1 MIHNSRNLLWM
12 LSLNIALNA
21 QDSIALKNDNAQ
33 VTEDGSISISVL
45 KNDDIKDK
53 SNLILEIVEAPKFGT
68 AEINGRSIVY
78 TPNPNANGI
87 EVFIYKAD
95 IGTASG
101 TAQVRV
107 NVNAVNDA
115 PEAIVLEK
123 NTILEN
129 KPAGTVVGALTTTD
143 PDEGDR
149 FSYELARDGSRDNFK
164 INGSNLVTK
173 QSFDFEE
180 TATYTVTI
188 QTTDSGNKSFVGTV
202 SVKVENENEP
212 PILKGNKNLKLFH
225 AENAGKIVASLEATD
240 PDADQTGI
248 KYKLSASPDKGVFK
262 ITRSGDL
269 SFLREPDFENPI
281 DENKDNVYEVAFKAI
296 DSKDS
301 KMFVEGTASI
311 TLTDALETEVK
322 TLDKRKFIAWTV
334 DHQPYHILMEDAIQ
348 DYIDLKYMDDESN
361 VDGIDDGNG
370 EAIRELNPTDQIIL
384 VQKKDNSDEIHEIW
398 YGNGLDYTII
408 DREKVDWVFS
418 QDIQT
423 VLMTRDQ
430 YLTNDSETVFHESES
445 ERLIAGYGSQFSV
458 WHSSN
463 FKLSLSSFSMRSN
476 LLQYAANMRVGNELI
491 GLPGLLGGSSELGV
505 ATQRSE
511 FGFRMPFAFDV
522 GKMGGYDNKS
532 SVLSDEYGGLYAR
545 GNIENLF
552 STKAD
557 FHGLIGFT
565 FYPSSSG
572 EKLLSPT
579 DLEPNDAT
587 KWKAIEDSTNK
598 INILDSYALMATTVQ
613 VPIKLSFIGRLTA
626 APGFHYMKVAHRLKD
641 TRTKAIDNG
650 QELYER
656 TYFDQEYNEVSDTSG
671 TTVRDFDS
679 KSLND
684 DGNSFTRLNSFYIRF
699 DLLGQIGQKPNFI
712 EKLSFLD
719 FIQIS
724 KVPFYEFSFQY
735 ITGLNMIYTLNLNL
749 SDDFGVSITGLKK
762 NADLKGHWM
771 PDSKFWVGLKY
782 RANF

>member
-12 LSLNIALNA
+12 LSLNVALNA

-78 TPNPNANGI
+78 TPNANANGI
-87 EVFIYKAD
+87 DVFIYKAD

-101 TAQVRV
+101 TAQVRI

-115 PEAIVLEK
+115 PEAIMLEK
-123 NTILEN
+123 NTVLEN
-129 KPAGTVVGALTTTD
+129 KPEGTVVGTLTTTD

-164 INGSNLVTK
+164 INGSNLITK
-173 QSFDFEE
+173 QSFNFEE

-188 QTTDSGNKSFVGTV
+188 QATDSGKESFVGTIA
-202 SVKVENENEP
+202 VKVENENEP

-225 AENAGKIVASLEATD
+225 AENAGKIVASLEASD

-281 DENKDNVYEVAFKAI
+281 DENKDNVYEVAFKAV

-301 KMFVEGTASI
+301 KLFVEGTASI
-311 TLTDALETEVK
+311 TLTDELETEVK

-334 DHQPYHILMEDAIQ
+334 DHQPYHILMEDAIL
-348 DYIDLKYMDDESN
+348 DYIDLKNLNVESN
-361 VDGIDDGNG
+361 GDGVDEGSSDI
-370 EAIRELNPTDQIIL
+370 IRELQPTDQIIL

-423 VLMTRDQ
+423 VLMARDQ

-522 GKMGGYDNKS
+522 GTVGYNNKN

-572 EKLLSPT
+572 KKLLSPA
-579 DLEPNDAT
+579 DLES
-587 KWKAIEDSTNK
+587 DSTTNL
-598 INILDSYALMATTVQ
+598 NILDSYALMATTVQ
-613 VPIKLSFIGRLTA
+613 VPIKASFIGRLSA
-626 APGFHYMKVAHRLKD
+626 APGFHYMKVAHRLK
-641 TRTKAIDNG
+641 AITG

-656 TYFDQEYNEVSDTSG
+656 AYFDDNEG
-671 TTVRDFDS
+671 TE
-679 KSLND
+679 LND
-684 DGNSFTRLNSFYIRF
+684 DKNSFTRLSSFYIRF

>member
-12 LSLNIALNA
+12 LSLNVALNA

-87 EVFIYKAD
+87 DVFIYKAD

-129 KPAGTVVGALTTTD
+129 IPAGTVVGALTTTD

-188 QTTDSGNKSFVGTV
+188 QATDSGNESFVGTIA
-202 SVKVENENEP
+202 VKVENENEP

-225 AENAGKIVASLEATD
+225 AENAGKIVASLEASD

-281 DENKDNVYEVAFKAI
+281 DENKDNVYEVAFKAV

-301 KMFVEGTASI
+301 KLFAEGTASI
-311 TLTDALETEVK
+311 TLTDELETEVK

-334 DHQPYHILMEDAIQ
+334 DHQPYHILMEDAIL
-348 DYIDLKYMDDESN
+348 DYIDLKNLNVESN
-361 VDGIDDGNG
+361 GDGVDEGSSDI
-370 EAIRELNPTDQIIL
+370 IRELQPTDQIIL

-522 GKMGGYDNKS
+522 GTVGYNNKN

-572 EKLLSPT
+572 KKLLSPA
-579 DLEPNDAT
+579 DLES
-587 KWKAIEDSTNK
+587 DSTTNL
-598 INILDSYALMATTVQ
+598 NILDSYALMATTVQ
-613 VPIKLSFIGRLTA
+613 VPIKASFIGRLSA

-641 TRTKAIDNG
+641 TRKQAITG
-650 QELYER
+650 QVLYER
-656 TYFDQEYNEVSDTSG
+656 AYFDDNEG
-671 TTVRDFDS
+671 TE
-679 KSLND
+679 LND
-684 DGNSFTRLNSFYIRF
+684 GGNSFTRLNSFYIRF

>member
-1 MIHNSRNLLWM
+1 M

-33 VTEDGSISISVL
+33 VAEDGSVSISVL

-68 AEINGRSIVY
+68 AEVKGNSIVY
-78 TPNPNANGI
+78 TPNPDANGI
-87 EVFIYKAD
+87 EVFRYKAD

-101 TAQVRV
+101 TAQVRI

-123 NTILEN
+123 NTVLEN
-129 KPAGTVVGALTTTD
+129 QPNGTVVGSLTTTD
-143 PDEGDR
+143 ADKDDT
-149 FSYELARDGSRDNFK
+149 FNYQLARDESSKNFK
-164 INGSNLVTK
+164 INGSNLISNN
-173 QSFDFEE
+173 SFDFEE
-180 TATYTVTI
+180 TATYSVTI
-188 QTTDSGNKSFVGTV
+188 QVTDSGKETFIGTV
-202 SVKVENENEP
+202 LVKVENENEP

-225 AENAGKIVASLEATD
+225 AENAGKIVASLEASD

-281 DENKDNVYEVAFKAI
+281 DENKDNVYEVAFKAV
-296 DSKDS
+296 DSKNS
-301 KMFVEGTASI
+301 KLFVEGTASI
-311 TLTDALETEVK
+311 TLTDELETEVK

-334 DHQPYHILMEDAIQ
+334 DHQPYHILMEDAIL
-348 DYIDLKYMDDESN
+348 DYIDLKNLNVESN
-361 VDGIDDGNG
+361 GDGVDEGSSDI
-370 EAIRELNPTDQIIL
+370 IRELQPTDQIIL

-463 FKLSLSSFSMRSN
+463 FKLSLSSLSMRSN
-476 LLQYAANMRVGNELI
+476 LLQYAGNMRAGNELI
-491 GLPGLLGGSSELGV
+491 GLPGKLGGSSELGV

-511 FGFRMPFAFDV
+511 FGFRMPFSLPDAAIGDEY
-522 GKMGGYDNKS
+522 KKS

-572 EKLLSPT
+572 DKLSSPM
-579 DLEPNDAT
+579 DLEPDAT
-587 KWKAIEDSTNK
+587 KWKAVADSTTNL
-598 INILDSYALMATTVQ
+598 NILDSYALMATTVQ
-613 VPIKLSFIGRLTA
+613 VPIKASFIGRLTA

-641 TRTKAIDNG
+641 TRQQAITNG

-656 TYFDQEYNEVSDTSG
+656 TYFDDEYSEVSDSSG
-671 TTVRDFDS
+671 TIVGDFDS
-679 KSLND
+679 QSLND
-684 DGNSFTRLNSFYIRF
+684 ELNSFTRLNSFYIRF

-749 SDDFGVSITGLKK
+749 SDDIGISLTGLNK
-762 NADLKGHWM
+762 NANLKGHWI
-771 PDSKFWVGLKY
+771 PSGRFWFGVKY

>member
-87 EVFIYKAD
+87 EVFRYKAD
-95 IGTASG
+95 TGTASG
-101 TAQVRV
+101 TAQVRI

-115 PEAIVLEK
+115 PEAIMLEK

-129 KPAGTVVGALTTTD
+129 KPEGTVVGTLATTD
-143 PDEGDR
+143 PDEGDT

-173 QSFDFEE
+173 QSFDFE
-180 TATYTVTI
+180 TTSTYTVTI
-188 QTTDSGNKSFVGTV
+188 QSTDSGKESFVGTV

-225 AENAGKIVASLEATD
+225 AENAGKIVATLEASD
-240 PDADQTGI
+240 PDADQPGI
-248 KYKLSASPDKGVFK
+248 KYRLSASPDKGVFK
-262 ITRSGDL
+262 ITRSGNL

-281 DENKDNVYEVAFKAI
+281 DENKDNVYEVAFRAI

-301 KMFVEGTASI
+301 KLFVEGTASI
-311 TLTDALETEVK
+311 TLTDELETEVK

-334 DHQPYHILMEDAIQ
+334 DHQPYHILMEDAIL
-348 DYIDLKYMDDESN
+348 DYIDLKNLNVESN
-361 VDGIDDGNG
+361 EDGVDGGSSDI
-370 EAIRELNPTDQIIL
+370 IRELHPTDQIIL
-384 VQKKDNSDEIHEIW
+384 VQKKDNSNEIHEIW
-398 YGNGLDYTII
+398 FGNGLDYTII

-423 VLMTRDQ
+423 VLMARDQ

-463 FKLSLSSFSMRSN
+463 FKLSLSSLSMRSN
-476 LLQYAANMRVGNELI
+476 LLQYAANMRAGNELI

-511 FGFRMPFAFDV
+511 FGFRMPFAFDFGTV
-522 GKMGGYDNKS
+522 GYDNKS

-552 STKAD
+552 STKSD

-572 EKLLSPT
+572 KKLLSPA
-579 DLEPNDAT
+579 DLES
-587 KWKAIEDSTNK
+587 DSTTNL
-598 INILDSYALMATTVQ
+598 NILDSYALMATTVQ
-613 VPIKLSFIGRLTA
+613 VPIKVSFIGRLTA

-641 TRTKAIDNG
+641 TRKQAITDG

-656 TYFDQEYNEVSDTSG
+656 AYFDDNEVTE
-671 TTVRDFDS
+671 F
-679 KSLND
+679 ND

-749 SDDFGVSITGLKK
+749 SDDFGFSITGLKK

>member
-1 MIHNSRNLLWM
+1 M

-68 AEINGRSIVY
+68 AEINGNSIVY

-87 EVFIYKAD
+87 EVFRYKAD
-95 IGTASG
+95 TGTASG

-129 KPAGTVVGALTTTD
+129 TPAGTVVGALTTTD

-173 QSFDFEE
+173 QPFDFEE

-248 KYKLSASPDKGVFK
+248 KYKLSTSPDKGAFK

-311 TLTDALETEVK
+311 TLTDELETEVK

-370 EAIRELNPTDQIIL
+370 EVIRELNPTDQIIL

-491 GLPGLLGGSSELGV
+491 GLPGKLGGSSELGV

-511 FGFRMPFAFDV
+511 FGFRMPFSLPDAAIGDEY
-522 GKMGGYDNKS
+522 KKS

-565 FYPSSSG
+565 FYPSSG
-572 EKLLSPT
+572 EKLDSLSSISNVSAT
-579 DLEPNDAT
+579 DSEY
-587 KWKAIEDSTNK
+587 WKDVRDQTENV
-598 INILDSYALMATTVQ
+598 NILDSYALVATTVE
-613 VPIKLSFIGRLTA
+613 VPAKLSFIGRLTA
-626 APGFHYMKVAHRLKD
+626 APGFHYLKVAHRLKD
-641 TRTKAIDNG
+641 ARSEAKETNQK
-650 QELYER
+650 LYER
-656 TYFDQEYNEVSDTSG
+656 TFYNQRLIEEDSTTSWSQ
-671 TTVRDFDS
+671 DA
-679 KSLND
+679 LND
-684 DGNSFTRLNSFYIRF
+684 EGNSFTRLNSFYIRF

-719 FIQIS
+719 FIKIS
-724 KVPFYEFSFQY
+724 KVPFYEFSFQH
-735 ITGLNMIYTLNLNL
+735 ITGLNTIYTLNLNL
-749 SDDFGVSITGLKK
+749 SDDVGISLTGLNK
-762 NADLKGHWM
+762 NADLKGDWI
-771 PDSKFWVGLKY
+771 PSGRFWFGVKY

>member
-1 MIHNSRNLLWM
+1 M

-33 VTEDGSISISVL
+33 VAEDGSISISVL
-45 KNDDIKDK
+45 KNDNIKDK

-68 AEINGRSIVY
+68 AEVNGNIIVY
-78 TPNPNANGI
+78 APSPDANGI
-87 EVFIYKAD
+87 DVFRYKAD

-101 TAQVRV
+101 TAQVRI

-115 PEAIVLEK
+115 PEAIALEK
-123 NTILEN
+123 NTVLEN
-129 KPAGTVVGALTTTD
+129 QPPGTLVGVLTTTD
-143 PDEGDR
+143 ADKGDT

-164 INGSNLVTK
+164 LSGSNLITR

-180 TATYTVTI
+180 TATYTLTI
-188 QTTDSGNKSFVGTV
+188 QTTDSGKESFVGTV
-202 SVKVENENEP
+202 SVKVTNENEP
-212 PILKGNKNLKLFH
+212 PIFKVSKNLKLFH
-225 AENAGKIVASLEATD
+225 AENAGKIVAKLEASD
-240 PDADQTGI
+240 PDADQAGI
-248 KYKLSASPDKGVFK
+248 KYKLSSSPDKGVFK

-269 SFLREPDFENPI
+269 SFLREPDFETPI
-281 DENKDNVYEVAFKAI
+281 DENKDNVYEVAFKAV

-301 KMFVEGTASI
+301 KLFVEGTASI
-311 TLTDALETEVK
+311 TVTDEMETDVK
-322 TLDKRKFIAWTV
+322 TLDKRKFIAWTI
-334 DHQPYHILMEDAIQ
+334 DHQPYHILMEDAIL
-348 DYIDLKYMDDESN
+348 DYIDLKNLD
-361 VDGIDDGNG
+361 VDSDRDGG
-370 EAIRELNPTDQIIL
+370 GSDIIRELKPTDQIIL
-384 VQKKDNSDEIHEIW
+384 VQKKENSNEIHEIW

-423 VLMTRDQ
+423 VLLARDQ

-463 FKLSLSSFSMRSN
+463 FKLSLSSLSMRSN
-476 LLQYAANMRVGNELI
+476 LLQYAGNMRAGNELI

-511 FGFRMPFAFDV
+511 FGFRMPFTFDFGTV
-522 GKMGGYDNKS
+522 GYDNKN
-532 SVLSDEYGGLYAR
+532 SVLSNEYGGLYAR

-565 FYPSSSG
+565 FYPSSSKK
-572 EKLLSPT
+572 KLLSPE
-579 DLEPNDAT
+579 DLESDPA
-587 KWKAIEDSTNK
+587 KWKTMADSTTNL
-598 INILDSYALMATTVQ
+598 NILDSYALMATTVQ
-613 VPIKLSFIGRLTA
+613 VPIKFSFIGRLSA
-626 APGFHYMKVAHRLKD
+626 APGFHYIKVAHRLKD
-641 TRTKAIDNG
+641 KRQQAVTNS

-656 TYFDQEYNEVSDTSG
+656 AYYNDKYIPVSNSNG
-671 TTVRDFDS
+671 TGRFDS
-679 KSLND
+679 ESLND

-749 SDDFGVSITGLKK
+749 SDDFGISLTGLKK
-762 NADLKGHWM
+762 NTDLKGHWM

>member
-53 SNLILEIVEAPKFGT
+53 NNLILEIVEAPKFGT

-87 EVFIYKAD
+87 EVFRYKAD

-101 TAQVRV
+101 TAQVRI

-115 PEAIVLEK
+115 PEAIMLEK
-123 NTILEN
+123 NTVLEN
-129 KPAGTVVGALTTTD
+129 KPDGTVVGTLATTD
-143 PDEGDR
+143 PDEGDT

-173 QSFDFEE
+173 QSFNFEE

-188 QTTDSGNKSFVGTV
+188 QATDSGKESFVGTV

-225 AENAGKIVASLEATD
+225 AENAGKIVARLEASD
-240 PDADQTGI
+240 PDADQPGI
-248 KYKLSASPDKGVFK
+248 KYRLSASPDKGVFK

-281 DENKDNVYEVAFKAI
+281 DENKDNVYEVAFKAV

-301 KMFVEGTASI
+301 KLFVEGTASI
-311 TLTDALETEVK
+311 TLTDELETEVK

-334 DHQPYHILMEDAIQ
+334 DHQPYHILMEDAIL
-348 DYIDLKYMDDESN
+348 DYIDLKNLNVESN
-361 VDGIDDGNG
+361 EDGVDGGSSDI
-370 EAIRELNPTDQIIL
+370 IRELHPTDQIIL
-384 VQKKDNSDEIHEIW
+384 VQKKDNSNEIHEIW
-398 YGNGLDYTII
+398 FGNGLDYTII

-463 FKLSLSSFSMRSN
+463 FKLSLSSLSMRSN
-476 LLQYAANMRVGNELI
+476 LLQYAGNMRAGNELI
-491 GLPGLLGGSSELGV
+491 GLPGKLGGSSELGV

-511 FGFRMPFAFDV
+511 FGFRMPFSLPDAAIGD
-522 GKMGGYDNKS
+522 KDEYNKIS
-532 SVLSDEYGGLYAR
+532 PLSDEYGGLYAR

-572 EKLLSPT
+572 KKLLSPA
-579 DLEPNDAT
+579 DLES
-587 KWKAIEDSTNK
+587 DSTTNL
-598 INILDSYALMATTVQ
+598 NILDSYALMATTVQ
-613 VPIKLSFIGRLTA
+613 VPIKASFIGRLSA
-626 APGFHYMKVAHRLKD
+626 APGFHYMKVAHRLK
-641 TRTKAIDNG
+641 AITG

-656 TYFDQEYNEVSDTSG
+656 AYFDDNEG
-671 TTVRDFDS
+671 TE
-679 KSLND
+679 LND
-684 DGNSFTRLNSFYIRF
+684 DKNSFTRLSSFYIRF

-782 RANF
+782 RAYF

>member
-87 EVFIYKAD
+87 EVFRYKAD
-95 IGTASG
+95 TGTASG
-101 TAQVRV
+101 TAQVRI

-115 PEAIVLEK
+115 PEAIMLEK

-129 KPAGTVVGALTTTD
+129 KPEGTVVGTLATTD
-143 PDEGDR
+143 PDEGDT

-173 QSFDFEE
+173 QSFDFE
-180 TATYTVTI
+180 TTSTYTVTI
-188 QTTDSGNKSFVGTV
+188 QSTDSGKESFVGTV

-225 AENAGKIVASLEATD
+225 AENAGKIVATLEASD
-240 PDADQTGI
+240 PDADQPGI
-248 KYKLSASPDKGVFK
+248 KYRLSASPDKGVFK

-281 DENKDNVYEVAFKAI
+281 DENKDNVYEVAFRAI

-301 KMFVEGTASI
+301 KLFVEGTASI
-311 TLTDALETEVK
+311 TLTDELETEVK

-334 DHQPYHILMEDAIQ
+334 DHQPYHILMEDAIL
-348 DYIDLKYMDDESN
+348 DYIDLKNLNVESN
-361 VDGIDDGNG
+361 EDGVDGGSSDI
-370 EAIRELNPTDQIIL
+370 IRELHPTDQIIL
-384 VQKKDNSDEIHEIW
+384 VQKKDNSNEIHEIW
-398 YGNGLDYTII
+398 FGNGLDYTII

-423 VLMTRDQ
+423 VLMARDQ

-463 FKLSLSSFSMRSN
+463 FKLSLSSLSMRSN
-476 LLQYAANMRVGNELI
+476 LLQYAGNMRAGNELI
-491 GLPGLLGGSSELGV
+491 GLPGKLGGSSELGV

-511 FGFRMPFAFDV
+511 FGFRMPFSLPDAAIGD
-522 GKMGGYDNKS
+522 GYNKS

-552 STKAD
+552 STKSD

-572 EKLLSPT
+572 KKLLSPA
-579 DLEPNDAT
+579 DLES
-587 KWKAIEDSTNK
+587 DSTTNL
-598 INILDSYALMATTVQ
+598 NILDSYALMATTVQ
-613 VPIKLSFIGRLTA
+613 VPIKVSFIGRLTA

-641 TRTKAIDNG
+641 TRKQAITDG

-656 TYFDQEYNEVSDTSG
+656 AYFDDNEVTE
-671 TTVRDFDS
+671 F
-679 KSLND
+679 ND

-749 SDDFGVSITGLKK
+749 SDDFGFSITGLKK

>member
-12 LSLNIALNA
+12 LSLNVALNA

-87 EVFIYKAD
+87 EVFRYKAD

-101 TAQVRV
+101 TAQVRI

-115 PEAIVLEK
+115 PEAIMLEK
-123 NTILEN
+123 NTVLEN
-129 KPAGTVVGALTTTD
+129 KPEGTVVGTLTTTD
-143 PDEGDR
+143 SDEGDR

-173 QSFDFEE
+173 QSFDFE
-180 TATYTVTI
+180 TTSTYTVTI
-188 QTTDSGNKSFVGTV
+188 QATDSGKESFVGTIA
-202 SVKVENENEP
+202 VKVENENES

-225 AENAGKIVASLEATD
+225 AENAGKIVARLEASD

-281 DENKDNVYEVAFKAI
+281 DENKDNVYEVAFKAV

-301 KMFVEGTASI
+301 KLFVEGTASI
-311 TLTDALETEVK
+311 TLTDELETEVK

-370 EAIRELNPTDQIIL
+370 EVIRELNPTDQIIL
-384 VQKKDNSDEIHEIW
+384 VQKKDNSNEIHEIW
-398 YGNGLDYTII
+398 FGNGLDYTII

-423 VLMTRDQ
+423 VLMARDQ

-522 GKMGGYDNKS
+522 GTVGYNNKN

-579 DLEPNDAT
+579 DLESDT
-587 KWKAIEDSTNK
+587 TTNL
-598 INILDSYALMATTVQ
+598 NILDSYALMATTVQ
-613 VPIKLSFIGRLTA
+613 VPIKASFIGRLSA

-641 TRTKAIDNG
+641 TRKQAITDG

-656 TYFDQEYNEVSDTSG
+656 AYFDDNEVI
-671 TTVRDFDS
+671 
-679 KSLND
+679 KLND

>member
-87 EVFIYKAD
+87 DVFIYKAD

-129 KPAGTVVGALTTTD
+129 IPAGTVVGALTTTD

-188 QTTDSGNKSFVGTV
+188 QATDSGNESFVGTIA
-202 SVKVENENEP
+202 VKVENENEP

-225 AENAGKIVASLEATD
+225 AENAGKIVASLEASD

-281 DENKDNVYEVAFKAI
+281 DENKDNVYEVAFKAV

-301 KMFVEGTASI
+301 KLFAEGTASI
-311 TLTDALETEVK
+311 TLTDELETEVK

-334 DHQPYHILMEDAIQ
+334 DHQPYHILMEDAIL
-348 DYIDLKYMDDESN
+348 DYIDLKNLNVESN
-361 VDGIDDGNG
+361 GDGVDEGSSDI
-370 EAIRELNPTDQIIL
+370 IRELQPTDQIIL

-572 EKLLSPT
+572 KKLLSPA
-579 DLEPNDAT
+579 DLES
-587 KWKAIEDSTNK
+587 DSTTNL
-598 INILDSYALMATTVQ
+598 NILDSYALMATTVQ
-613 VPIKLSFIGRLTA
+613 VPIKASFIGRLSA
-626 APGFHYMKVAHRLKD
+626 APGFHYMKVAHRLK
-641 TRTKAIDNG
+641 AITG

-656 TYFDQEYNEVSDTSG
+656 AYFDDNE
-671 TTVRDFDS
+671 RIE
-679 KSLND
+679 LND
-684 DGNSFTRLNSFYIRF
+684 DKNSFTRLSSFYIRF

-771 PDSKFWVGLKY
+771 PDSKFWVGVKY

>member
-12 LSLNIALNA
+12 LSLNVALNA

-68 AEINGRSIVY
+68 AEINGNSIVY

-87 EVFIYKAD
+87 EVFRYKAD
-95 IGTASG
+95 TGTASG

-129 KPAGTVVGALTTTD
+129 IPAGTVVGALTTTD

-188 QTTDSGNKSFVGTV
+188 QTTDSGKESFVGTV

-225 AENAGKIVASLEATD
+225 AENAGKIVASLEASD

-269 SFLREPDFENPI
+269 SFLREPDFETPI
-281 DENKDNVYEVAFKAI
+281 DENKDNVYEVAFKAV

-301 KMFVEGTASI
+301 KLFVEGTASI
-311 TLTDALETEVK
+311 TLTDELETEVK

-370 EAIRELNPTDQIIL
+370 EVIRELNPTDQIIL

-532 SVLSDEYGGLYAR
+532 SVLSGKYGGLYAR

-557 FHGLIGFT
+557 YHGLIGFT

-572 EKLLSPT
+572 EKLSSPT

-587 KWKAIEDSTNK
+587 KWEAIDDSTINV
-598 INILDSYALMATTVQ
+598 NILDSYALMATTVQ

-641 TRTKAIDNG
+641 TRTKANDNG
-650 QELYER
+650 ELYER
-656 TYFDQEYNEVSDTSG
+656 TYFDDKYRAVSDSSG
-671 TTVRDFDS
+671 NTVGDFDFQ
-679 KSLND
+679 SLND
-684 DGNSFTRLNSFYIRF
+684 DKNSFTRLNSFYIRF

-762 NADLKGHWM
+762 NAALKGNWM
-771 PDSKFWVGLKY
+771 PDSKLWVGLKY

>member
-12 LSLNIALNA
+12 LSLNVALNA

-53 SNLILEIVEAPKFGT
+53 SNLILEIVEAPQFGT

-87 EVFIYKAD
+87 EVFRYKAD

-101 TAQVRV
+101 TAQVRI

-115 PEAIVLEK
+115 PEAIMLAK
-123 NTILEN
+123 NTVLEN
-129 KPAGTVVGALTTTD
+129 KPDGTVVGTLATTD
-143 PDEGDR
+143 PDEGDT

-173 QSFDFEE
+173 QSFNYEE
-180 TATYTVTI
+180 TANYTVTI
-188 QTTDSGNKSFVGTV
+188 QATDSGKESFVGTV

-225 AENAGKIVASLEATD
+225 AENAGKIVASLEASD

-281 DENKDNVYEVAFKAI
+281 DENKDNVYEVAFKAV

-301 KMFVEGTASI
+301 KLFVEGTASI
-311 TLTDALETEVK
+311 TLTDELETEVK

-334 DHQPYHILMEDAIQ
+334 DHQPYHILMEDAIL
-348 DYIDLKYMDDESN
+348 DYIDLKNLNVESN
-361 VDGIDDGNG
+361 GDGVDEGSSDI
-370 EAIRELNPTDQIIL
+370 IRELQPTDQIIL

-522 GKMGGYDNKS
+522 GKMGGYDNKN

-572 EKLLSPT
+572 KKLLSPA
-579 DLEPNDAT
+579 DLES
-587 KWKAIEDSTNK
+587 DSTTSTTNL
-598 INILDSYALMATTVQ
+598 NILDSYALMATTVQ
-613 VPIKLSFIGRLTA
+613 VPIKASFIGRLSA

-641 TRTKAIDNG
+641 TRKQAITG

-656 TYFDQEYNEVSDTSG
+656 AYFDDNEVTE
-671 TTVRDFDS
+671 
-679 KSLND
+679 LND

-699 DLLGQIGQKPNFI
+699 DLLGQIGQKLNFI

-749 SDDFGVSITGLKK
+749 SDDFGVSLTGLKK

-771 PDSKFWVGLKY
+771 PDSKFWVGLKF

>member
-12 LSLNIALNA
+12 LSLNVALNA

-87 EVFIYKAD
+87 EVFRYKAD
-95 IGTASG
+95 TGTASG
-101 TAQVRV
+101 TAQVRI

-129 KPAGTVVGALTTTD
+129 IPAGTVVGALTTTD

-180 TATYTVTI
+180 TATCTVTI
-188 QTTDSGNKSFVGTV
+188 QATDSGNESFVGTIA
-202 SVKVENENEP
+202 VKVENENEP

-225 AENAGKIVASLEATD
+225 AENAGKIVASLEASD

-248 KYKLSASPDKGVFK
+248 KYKLSASPDKGAFK

-281 DENKDNVYEVAFKAI
+281 DENKDNVYEVAFKAV

-301 KMFVEGTASI
+301 KLFVEGTASI
-311 TLTDALETEVK
+311 TVTDEMETDVK
-322 TLDKRKFIAWTV
+322 TLDKRKFIAWTI
-334 DHQPYHILMEDAIQ
+334 DHQPYHILMEDAIL
-348 DYIDLKYMDDESN
+348 DYIDLKNLD
-361 VDGIDDGNG
+361 VDSDRDGG
-370 EAIRELNPTDQIIL
+370 GSDIIRELKPTDQIIL
-384 VQKKDNSDEIHEIW
+384 VQKKENSNEIHEIW

-423 VLMTRDQ
+423 VLLARDQ

-463 FKLSLSSFSMRSN
+463 FKLSLSSLSMRSN
-476 LLQYAANMRVGNELI
+476 LLQYAGNMRAGNELI

-511 FGFRMPFAFDV
+511 FGFRMPFTFDFGTV
-522 GKMGGYDNKS
+522 GYDNKN
-532 SVLSDEYGGLYAR
+532 SVLSNEYGGLYAR

-565 FYPSSSG
+565 FYPSSSKK
-572 EKLLSPT
+572 KLLSPE
-579 DLEPNDAT
+579 DLESDPA
-587 KWKAIEDSTNK
+587 KWKTMADSTTNL
-598 INILDSYALMATTVQ
+598 NILDSYALMATTVQ
-613 VPIKLSFIGRLTA
+613 VPIKFSFIGRLSA
-626 APGFHYMKVAHRLKD
+626 APGFHYIKVAHRLKD
-641 TRTKAIDNG
+641 KRKQAVTNS

-656 TYFDQEYNEVSDTSG
+656 AYYNDKYIPVSNSSG
-671 TTVRDFDS
+671 TGRFDS
-679 KSLND
+679 ESLND

-749 SDDFGVSITGLKK
+749 SDDFGISLTGLKK
-762 NADLKGHWM
+762 NTDLKGHWM

>member
-53 SNLILEIVEAPKFGT
+53 SNLILEIVEAPKFGI
-68 AEINGRSIVY
+68 AEINGNSIVY

-87 EVFIYKAD
+87 DVFRYKAD
-95 IGTASG
+95 TGTASG

-129 KPAGTVVGALTTTD
+129 TPAGTVVGALTTTD

-188 QTTDSGNKSFVGTV
+188 QTTDSGKESFVGTIA
-202 SVKVENENEP
+202 VKVENENES

-225 AENAGKIVASLEATD
+225 AENAGKIVASLEASD

-281 DENKDNVYEVAFKAI
+281 DENKDNVYEVAFKAV

-301 KMFVEGTASI
+301 KLFVEGTASI
-311 TLTDALETEVK
+311 TLTDELETDVK

-334 DHQPYHILMEDAIQ
+334 DHQPYHILMEDAIL
-348 DYIDLKYMDDESN
+348 DYIDLKNLNVESN
-361 VDGIDDGNG
+361 RDGGSSDI
-370 EAIRELNPTDQIIL
+370 IRELQPTDQIIL
-384 VQKKDNSDEIHEIW
+384 VQKKENSNEIHEIW

-522 GKMGGYDNKS
+522 GTVGYNNKT

-572 EKLLSPT
+572 KKLLSPA
-579 DLEPNDAT
+579 DLES
-587 KWKAIEDSTNK
+587 ESTTNL
-598 INILDSYALMATTVQ
+598 NILDSYALMATTVQ
-613 VPIKLSFIGRLTA
+613 VPIKASFIGRLSA
-626 APGFHYMKVAHRLKD
+626 APGFHYMKVAHRLK
-641 TRTKAIDNG
+641 AITG

-656 TYFDQEYNEVSDTSG
+656 AYFDDNEG
-671 TTVRDFDS
+671 PE
-679 KSLND
+679 LND

-762 NADLKGHWM
+762 NAELKGHWM
-771 PDSKFWVGLKY
+771 PDSKLWVGLKY

>member
-12 LSLNIALNA
+12 LSLNVALNA

-33 VTEDGSISISVL
+33 VAEDGSISISVL

-68 AEINGRSIVY
+68 AEISGRSIIY

-101 TAQVRV
+101 TAQVRI

-115 PEAIVLEK
+115 PEAIMLEK

-129 KPAGTVVGALTTTD
+129 KPEGTVVGTLTTTD

-173 QSFDFEE
+173 QSFNFEE

-188 QTTDSGNKSFVGTV
+188 QATDSGNESFVGTIA
-202 SVKVENENEP
+202 VKVENENEH

-225 AENAGKIVASLEATD
+225 AENAGKIVARLEASD

-281 DENKDNVYEVAFKAI
+281 DENKDNVYEVAFRAI

-301 KMFVEGTASI
+301 KLFVEGTASI
-311 TLTDALETEVK
+311 TLTDELETEVK

-334 DHQPYHILMEDAIQ
+334 DHQPYHILMEDAIL
-348 DYIDLKYMDDESN
+348 DYIDLKNLNVESN
-361 VDGIDDGNG
+361 GDGVDEGSSDI
-370 EAIRELNPTDQIIL
+370 IRELQPTDQIIL

-522 GKMGGYDNKS
+522 GTVGYNNKN

-572 EKLLSPT
+572 KKLLSPA
-579 DLEPNDAT
+579 DLES
-587 KWKAIEDSTNK
+587 DSTTNL
-598 INILDSYALMATTVQ
+598 NILDSYALMATTVQ
-613 VPIKLSFIGRLTA
+613 VPIKASFIGRLSA

-641 TRTKAIDNG
+641 TRKQAITDG

-656 TYFDQEYNEVSDTSG
+656 AYFDDNEVTE
-671 TTVRDFDS
+671 F
-679 KSLND
+679 ND

-749 SDDFGVSITGLKK
+749 SDVFGVSITGLKK

>member
-1 MIHNSRNLLWM
+1 M

-78 TPNPNANGI
+78 TPNANANGI
-87 EVFIYKAD
+87 DVFIYKAD

-101 TAQVRV
+101 TAQVRI

-115 PEAIVLEK
+115 PEAIMLEK
-123 NTILEN
+123 NTVLEN
-129 KPAGTVVGALTTTD
+129 KPEGTVVGTLTTTD

-173 QSFDFEE
+173 QSFNFEE

-188 QTTDSGNKSFVGTV
+188 QTTDSGKESFVGTIA
-202 SVKVENENEP
+202 VKVENENES

-225 AENAGKIVASLEATD
+225 AENAGKIVASLEASD

-281 DENKDNVYEVAFKAI
+281 DENKDNVYEVAFKAV

-301 KMFVEGTASI
+301 KLFAEGTASI
-311 TLTDALETEVK
+311 TLTDELETEVK

-334 DHQPYHILMEDAIQ
+334 DHQPYHILMEDAIL
-348 DYIDLKYMDDESN
+348 DYIDLKNLNVESN
-361 VDGIDDGNG
+361 GDGVDEGSSDI
-370 EAIRELNPTDQIIL
+370 IRELQPTDQIIL

-522 GKMGGYDNKS
+522 GTVGYNNKN

-572 EKLLSPT
+572 KKLLSPA
-579 DLEPNDAT
+579 DLES
-587 KWKAIEDSTNK
+587 DSTTNL
-598 INILDSYALMATTVQ
+598 NILDSYALMATTVQ
-613 VPIKLSFIGRLTA
+613 VPIKASFIGRLSA
-626 APGFHYMKVAHRLKD
+626 APGFHYMKVAHRLK
-641 TRTKAIDNG
+641 AITG

-656 TYFDQEYNEVSDTSG
+656 AYFDDNEG
-671 TTVRDFDS
+671 TE
-679 KSLND
+679 LND

-771 PDSKFWVGLKY
+771 PDSKLWVGLKY

>member
-33 VTEDGSISISVL
+33 VAEDGSVSISVL

-68 AEINGRSIVY
+68 AEVKGNSIVY
-78 TPNPNANGI
+78 TPNPDANGI
-87 EVFIYKAD
+87 EVFRYKAD

-101 TAQVRV
+101 TAQVRI

-123 NTILEN
+123 NTVLEN
-129 KPAGTVVGALTTTD
+129 QPNGTVVGSLTTTD
-143 PDEGDR
+143 ADKDDT
-149 FSYELARDGSRDNFK
+149 FNYQLARDESSKNFK
-164 INGSNLVTK
+164 INGSNLITNN
-173 QSFDFEE
+173 SFDFEE
-180 TATYTVTI
+180 TATYSVTI
-188 QTTDSGNKSFVGTV
+188 QVTDSGKETFIGTV
-202 SVKVENENEP
+202 LVKVENENEP

-225 AENAGKIVASLEATD
+225 AENAGKIVASLEASD

-248 KYKLSASPDKGVFK
+248 KYKLGASPDKGVFK
-262 ITRSGDL
+262 ITRGGDI

-281 DENKDNVYEVAFKAI
+281 DENKDNVYEVAFKAV

-301 KMFVEGTASI
+301 KLFVEGTASI
-311 TLTDALETEVK
+311 TLTDELETEVK

-334 DHQPYHILMEDAIQ
+334 DHQPYHILMEDAIL
-348 DYIDLKYMDDESN
+348 DYIDLKNLNVESSG
-361 VDGIDDGNG
+361 DGVDDGSSDI
-370 EAIRELNPTDQIIL
+370 IRELQPTDQIIL
-384 VQKKDNSDEIHEIW
+384 VQKKENSDEIHEIW

-463 FKLSLSSFSMRSN
+463 FKLSLSSLAMRSN

-511 FGFRMPFAFDV
+511 FGFRMPFAFDI
-522 GKMGGYDNKS
+522 GKMGGYDNKN

-572 EKLLSPT
+572 KKLLSPA
-579 DLEPNDAT
+579 DLES
-587 KWKAIEDSTNK
+587 DSTTTTNL
-598 INILDSYALMATTVQ
+598 NILDSYALMATTVQ
-613 VPIKLSFIGRLTA
+613 VPIKASFIGRLSA
-626 APGFHYMKVAHRLKD
+626 APGFHYMKVAHRLK
-641 TRTKAIDNG
+641 AITG

-656 TYFDQEYNEVSDTSG
+656 AYFDDNESTE
-671 TTVRDFDS
+671 
-679 KSLND
+679 LND

-749 SDDFGVSITGLKK
+749 SDVFGVSITGLKK

>member
-1 MIHNSRNLLWM
+1 M
-12 LSLNIALNA
+12 
-21 QDSIALKNDNAQ
+21 
-33 VTEDGSISISVL
+33 
-45 KNDDIKDK
+45 
-53 SNLILEIVEAPKFGT
+53 
-68 AEINGRSIVY
+68 Y
-78 TPNPNANGI
+78 
-87 EVFIYKAD
+87 EV
-95 IGTASG
+95 
-101 TAQVRV
+101 
-107 NVNAVNDA
+107 
-115 PEAIVLEK
+115 
-123 NTILEN
+123 
-129 KPAGTVVGALTTTD
+129 
-143 PDEGDR
+143 
-149 FSYELARDGSRDNFK
+149 
-164 INGSNLVTK
+164 
-173 QSFDFEE
+173 
-180 TATYTVTI
+180 
-188 QTTDSGNKSFVGTV
+188 
-202 SVKVENENEP
+202 
-212 PILKGNKNLKLFH
+212 
-225 AENAGKIVASLEATD
+225 
-240 PDADQTGI
+240 
-248 KYKLSASPDKGVFK
+248 VFK
-262 ITRSGDL
+262 A
-269 SFLREPDFENPI
+269 
-281 DENKDNVYEVAFKAI
+281 V

-301 KMFVEGTASI
+301 KLFVEGTASI
-311 TLTDALETEVK
+311 TLTDELETEVK

-334 DHQPYHILMEDAIQ
+334 DHQPYHILMEDAIL
-348 DYIDLKYMDDESN
+348 DYIDLKNLNVESSG
-361 VDGIDDGNG
+361 DGVDDGSSDI
-370 EAIRELNPTDQIIL
+370 IRELQPTDQIIL

-463 FKLSLSSFSMRSN
+463 FKLSLSSLAMRSN

-522 GKMGGYDNKS
+522 GTVGYNNKN

-572 EKLLSPT
+572 KKLLSPA
-579 DLEPNDAT
+579 DLES
-587 KWKAIEDSTNK
+587 DSTTTTTNL
-598 INILDSYALMATTVQ
+598 NILDSYALMATTVQ
-613 VPIKLSFIGRLTA
+613 VPIKASFIGRLSA
-626 APGFHYMKVAHRLKD
+626 APGFHYMKVAHRLKAK
-641 TRTKAIDNG
+641 TG

-656 TYFDQEYNEVSDTSG
+656 AYFDENESTE
-671 TTVRDFDS
+671 
-679 KSLND
+679 LND

-749 SDDFGVSITGLKK
+749 SDVFGVSITGLKK

>member
-87 EVFIYKAD
+87 EVFRYKAD

-101 TAQVRV
+101 TAQVRI

-115 PEAIVLEK
+115 PEAIMLEK

-129 KPAGTVVGALTTTD
+129 KPEGTVVGTLATTD
-143 PDEGDR
+143 PDEGDT

-173 QSFDFEE
+173 QSFDFE
-180 TATYTVTI
+180 TTSTYTVTI
-188 QTTDSGNKSFVGTV
+188 QSTDSGKESFVGTV

-225 AENAGKIVASLEATD
+225 AENAGKIVATLEASD
-240 PDADQTGI
+240 PDADQPGI
-248 KYKLSASPDKGVFK
+248 KYRLSASPDKGVFK

-281 DENKDNVYEVAFKAI
+281 DENKDNVYEVAFRAI

-301 KMFVEGTASI
+301 KLFVEGTASI
-311 TLTDALETEVK
+311 TLTDELETEVK

-334 DHQPYHILMEDAIQ
+334 DHQPYHILMEDAIL
-348 DYIDLKYMDDESN
+348 DYIDLKNLNVESN
-361 VDGIDDGNG
+361 EDGVDGGSSDI
-370 EAIRELNPTDQIIL
+370 IRELHPTDQIIL
-384 VQKKDNSDEIHEIW
+384 VQKKDNSNEIHEIW
-398 YGNGLDYTII
+398 FGNGLDYTII

-423 VLMTRDQ
+423 VLMARDQ

-463 FKLSLSSFSMRSN
+463 FKLSLSSLSMRSN
-476 LLQYAANMRVGNELI
+476 LLQYAANMRAGNELI

-511 FGFRMPFAFDV
+511 FGFRMPFAFDFGTV
-522 GKMGGYDNKS
+522 GYDNKS

-552 STKAD
+552 STKSD

-572 EKLLSPT
+572 KKLLSPA
-579 DLEPNDAT
+579 DLES
-587 KWKAIEDSTNK
+587 DSTTNL
-598 INILDSYALMATTVQ
+598 NILDSYALMATTVQ
-613 VPIKLSFIGRLTA
+613 VPIKVSFIGRLTA

-641 TRTKAIDNG
+641 TRKQAITDG

-656 TYFDQEYNEVSDTSG
+656 AYFDDNEVTE
-671 TTVRDFDS
+671 F
-679 KSLND
+679 ND

-749 SDDFGVSITGLKK
+749 SDVFGVSITGLKK

>member
-1 MIHNSRNLLWM
+1 M
-12 LSLNIALNA
+12 
-21 QDSIALKNDNAQ
+21 
-33 VTEDGSISISVL
+33 
-45 KNDDIKDK
+45 
-53 SNLILEIVEAPKFGT
+53 GT
-68 AEINGRSIVY
+68 
-78 TPNPNANGI
+78 
-87 EVFIYKAD
+87 
-95 IGTASG
+95 
-101 TAQVRV
+101 
-107 NVNAVNDA
+107 
-115 PEAIVLEK
+115 
-123 NTILEN
+123 
-129 KPAGTVVGALTTTD
+129 LTTTD

-164 INGSNLVTK
+164 INGSNLITK

-188 QTTDSGNKSFVGTV
+188 QTTDSGKESFVGTV

-225 AENAGKIVASLEATD
+225 AENAGKIVASLEASD

-281 DENKDNVYEVAFKAI
+281 DENKDNVYEVAFKAV

-301 KMFVEGTASI
+301 KLFVEGTASI
-311 TLTDALETEVK
+311 TLTDELETEVK

-334 DHQPYHILMEDAIQ
+334 DHQPYHILMEDAIL
-348 DYIDLKYMDDESN
+348 DYIDLKNLNVESN
-361 VDGIDDGNG
+361 GDGVDEGSSDI
-370 EAIRELNPTDQIIL
+370 IRELQPTDQIIL

-463 FKLSLSSFSMRSN
+463 FKLSLSSLSMRSN

-522 GKMGGYDNKS
+522 GKMGGYDNKN

-565 FYPSSSG
+565 FYPSSG
-572 EKLLSPT
+572 EKLESLSSISNVSAT
-579 DLEPNDAT
+579 DSEYWTDVRDQTENV
-587 KWKAIEDSTNK
+587 
-598 INILDSYALMATTVQ
+598 NILDSYALVATTVE
-613 VPIKLSFIGRLTA
+613 VPAKLSFIGRLTA
-626 APGFHYMKVAHRLKD
+626 APGFHYLKVAHRLKD
-641 TRTKAIDNG
+641 TRSEAKDNN
-650 QELYER
+650 QKLYER
-656 TYFDQEYNEVSDTSG
+656 TFYNQILIEGDSTTSW
-671 TTVRDFDS
+671 TQDA
-679 KSLND
+679 LND
-684 DGNSFTRLNSFYIRF
+684 EGNSFTRLNSFYIRF
-699 DLLGQIGQKPNFI
+699 DLLGQIGQKPKFI
-712 EKLSFLD
+712 EKL
-719 FIQIS
+719 
-724 KVPFYEFSFQY
+724 VFS
-735 ITGLNMIYTLNLNL
+735 
-749 SDDFGVSITGLKK
+749 
-762 NADLKGHWM
+762 
-771 PDSKFWVGLKY
+771 
-782 RANF
+782 

>member
-12 LSLNIALNA
+12 LSLNVALNA

-87 EVFIYKAD
+87 EVFRYKAD

-101 TAQVRV
+101 TAQVRI

-115 PEAIVLEK
+115 PEAIMLEK
-123 NTILEN
+123 NTVLEN
-129 KPAGTVVGALTTTD
+129 KPDGTVVGTLATTD
-143 PDEGDR
+143 PDEGDT

-173 QSFDFEE
+173 QSFNFEK

-188 QTTDSGNKSFVGTV
+188 QATDSGKESFVGTV

-225 AENAGKIVASLEATD
+225 AENAGKIVASLEASD

-281 DENKDNVYEVAFKAI
+281 DENKDNVYEVAFKAV

-301 KMFVEGTASI
+301 KLFAEGTASI

-334 DHQPYHILMEDAIQ
+334 DHQPYHILMEDAIL
-348 DYIDLKYMDDESN
+348 DYIDLKNLNVESN
-361 VDGIDDGNG
+361 GDGVDEGSSDI
-370 EAIRELNPTDQIIL
+370 IRELQPTDQIIL
-384 VQKKDNSDEIHEIW
+384 VQKKDNSNEIHEIW
-398 YGNGLDYTII
+398 FGNGLDYTII

-463 FKLSLSSFSMRSN
+463 FKLSLSSLSMRSN
-476 LLQYAANMRVGNELI
+476 LLQYAANMRAGNELI

-511 FGFRMPFAFDV
+511 FGFRMPFAFDFGTV
-522 GKMGGYDNKS
+522 GYDNKS

-579 DLEPNDAT
+579 DLEPDDAT
-587 KWKAIEDSTNK
+587 KWEAIDDSTINL
-598 INILDSYALMATTVQ
+598 NILDSYALIATTVQ
-613 VPIKLSFIGRLTA
+613 VPIKVSFIGRLTA

-641 TRTKAIDNG
+641 TRKQAITDG

-656 TYFDQEYNEVSDTSG
+656 AYFDDNEG
-671 TTVRDFDS
+671 TE
-679 KSLND
+679 LND
-684 DGNSFTRLNSFYIRF
+684 DKNSFTRLSSFYIRF

-749 SDDFGVSITGLKK
+749 SDDFGVSLTGLKK

-771 PDSKFWVGLKY
+771 PDSKFWVGLKF

>member
-68 AEINGRSIVY
+68 AEINGNSIVY

-87 EVFIYKAD
+87 EVFRYKAD
-95 IGTASG
+95 TGTASG

-129 KPAGTVVGALTTTD
+129 IPAGTVIGALTTTD
-143 PDEGDR
+143 PDEDDR

-173 QSFDFEE
+173 QPFDFEE

-248 KYKLSASPDKGVFK
+248 KYKLSTSPDKGVFK

-296 DSKDS
+296 DSKNS

-311 TLTDALETEVK
+311 TLTDELETDVK

-370 EAIRELNPTDQIIL
+370 EVIRELNPTDQIIL

-463 FKLSLSSFSMRSN
+463 FKLSLSSLSMRSN
-476 LLQYAANMRVGNELI
+476 LLQYAANMRAGNELI
-491 GLPGLLGGSSELGV
+491 GLPGKLGGSSELGV

-511 FGFRMPFAFDV
+511 FGFRMPFSLPDAAIGDEY
-522 GKMGGYDNKS
+522 KKS

-565 FYPSSSG
+565 FYPSSG
-572 EKLLSPT
+572 EKLDSLSSISNVSAT
-579 DLEPNDAT
+579 DSEY
-587 KWKAIEDSTNK
+587 WKDVRDQTENV
-598 INILDSYALMATTVQ
+598 NILDSYALVATTVE
-613 VPIKLSFIGRLTA
+613 VPAKLSFIGRLTA
-626 APGFHYMKVAHRLKD
+626 APGFHYLKVAHRLKD
-641 TRTKAIDNG
+641 ARSEAKETNQK
-650 QELYER
+650 LYER
-656 TYFDQEYNEVSDTSG
+656 TFYNQRLIEEDSTTSWSQ
-671 TTVRDFDS
+671 DA
-679 KSLND
+679 LND
-684 DGNSFTRLNSFYIRF
+684 EGNSFTRLNSFYIRF

-719 FIQIS
+719 FIKIS
-724 KVPFYEFSFQY
+724 KVPFYEFSFQH
-735 ITGLNMIYTLNLNL
+735 ITGLNTIYTLNLNL
-749 SDDFGVSITGLKK
+749 SDDVGISLTGLNK
-762 NADLKGHWM
+762 NGDLKGDWI
-771 PDSKFWVGLKY
+771 PSGRFWFGVKY

>member
-68 AEINGRSIVY
+68 AEINGNSIVY

-87 EVFIYKAD
+87 EVFRYKAD
-95 IGTASG
+95 TGTASG

-115 PEAIVLEK
+115 PEAIMLEK

-129 KPAGTVVGALTTTD
+129 KPEGTVVGTLTTTD

-188 QTTDSGNKSFVGTV
+188 QTTDSGKESFVGTIA
-202 SVKVENENEP
+202 VKVENENEP

-225 AENAGKIVASLEATD
+225 AENAGKIVASLEASD

-281 DENKDNVYEVAFKAI
+281 DENKDNVYEVAFKAV

-301 KMFVEGTASI
+301 KLFVEGTASI
-311 TLTDALETEVK
+311 TLTDELETEVK

-334 DHQPYHILMEDAIQ
+334 DHQPYHILMEDAIL
-348 DYIDLKYMDDESN
+348 DYIDLKNLNVESN
-361 VDGIDDGNG
+361 GDGVDEGSSDI
-370 EAIRELNPTDQIIL
+370 IRELQPTDQIIL

-463 FKLSLSSFSMRSN
+463 FKLSLSSLSMRSN
-476 LLQYAANMRVGNELI
+476 LLQYAGNMRAGNELI
-491 GLPGLLGGSSELGV
+491 GLPGKLGGSSELGV

-511 FGFRMPFAFDV
+511 FGFRMPFSLPDAAIGDE
-522 GKMGGYDNKS
+522 YNKS

-565 FYPSSSG
+565 FYPSSG
-572 EKLLSPT
+572 EKLESLSSISNVSAT
-579 DLEPNDAT
+579 DSEYWRDVRDQTENV
-587 KWKAIEDSTNK
+587 
-598 INILDSYALMATTVQ
+598 NILDSYALVATTVE
-613 VPIKLSFIGRLTA
+613 VPAKLSFIGRLTA
-626 APGFHYMKVAHRLKD
+626 APGFHYLKVAHRLKD
-641 TRTKAIDNG
+641 TRSEAKDNN
-650 QELYER
+650 QKLYER
-656 TYFDQEYNEVSDTSG
+656 TFYNQILIEGDSTTSW
-671 TTVRDFDS
+671 TQDA
-679 KSLND
+679 LND
-684 DGNSFTRLNSFYIRF
+684 EGNSFTRLNSFYIRF

-749 SDDFGVSITGLKK
+749 SDDIGISLTGLNKNANLKGDWIPSGRFWFGV
-762 NADLKGHWM
+762 
-771 PDSKFWVGLKY
+771 KY

>member
-87 EVFIYKAD
+87 DVFRYKAD
-95 IGTASG
+95 TGTASG

-129 KPAGTVVGALTTTD
+129 KPDGTVVGALTTTD

-149 FSYELARDGSRDNFK
+149 FSYELARDGSKDNFK

-173 QSFDFEE
+173 QSFDFE
-180 TATYTVTI
+180 TASTYTVTI
-188 QTTDSGNKSFVGTV
+188 QVTDSGKESFVGTI

-225 AENAGKIVASLEATD
+225 AENAGKIVATLEASD
-240 PDADQTGI
+240 PDADQPGI
-248 KYKLSASPDKGVFK
+248 KYRLSASPDKGVFK
-262 ITRSGDL
+262 ITRSGNL

-281 DENKDNVYEVAFKAI
+281 DENKDNVYEVAFRAI

-301 KMFVEGTASI
+301 KLLVEGTASI
-311 TLTDALETEVK
+311 TLTDELETEVK

-334 DHQPYHILMEDAIQ
+334 DHQPYHILMEDAIL
-348 DYIDLKYMDDESN
+348 DYIDLKNLNVESN
-361 VDGIDDGNG
+361 EDGVDGGSSDI
-370 EAIRELNPTDQIIL
+370 IRELHPTDQIIL
-384 VQKKDNSDEIHEIW
+384 VQKKDNSNEIHEIW
-398 YGNGLDYTII
+398 FGNGLDYTII

-423 VLMTRDQ
+423 VLMARDQ

-463 FKLSLSSFSMRSN
+463 FKLSLSSLSMRSN
-476 LLQYAANMRVGNELI
+476 LLQYAANMRAGNELI

-511 FGFRMPFAFDV
+511 FGFRMPFAFDFGTV
-522 GKMGGYDNKS
+522 GYDNKS

-552 STKAD
+552 STKSD

-572 EKLLSPT
+572 KKLLSPA
-579 DLEPNDAT
+579 DLES
-587 KWKAIEDSTNK
+587 DSTTNL
-598 INILDSYALMATTVQ
+598 NILDSYALMATTVQ
-613 VPIKLSFIGRLTA
+613 VPIKVSFIGRLTA

-641 TRTKAIDNG
+641 TRKQAITDG

-656 TYFDQEYNEVSDTSG
+656 AYFDDNEVTE
-671 TTVRDFDS
+671 F
-679 KSLND
+679 ND

-749 SDDFGVSITGLKK
+749 SDDFGFSITGLKK

>member
-68 AEINGRSIVY
+68 AEINGNSIVY

-87 EVFIYKAD
+87 EVFRYKAD
-95 IGTASG
+95 TGTASG

-129 KPAGTVVGALTTTD
+129 TPAGTVVGALTTTD

-188 QTTDSGNKSFVGTV
+188 QTTDSGKESFVGTIA
-202 SVKVENENEP
+202 VKVENENES

-225 AENAGKIVASLEATD
+225 AENAGKTVASLEGSD

-248 KYKLSASPDKGVFK
+248 KYKLGASPDKGVFK

-269 SFLREPDFENPI
+269 SFLREPDFETPI
-281 DENKDNVYEVAFKAI
+281 DENKDNVYEVAFKAV

-301 KMFVEGTASI
+301 KLFAEGTASI
-311 TLTDALETEVK
+311 TLTDELETDVK

-334 DHQPYHILMEDAIQ
+334 DHQPYHILMEDAIL
-348 DYIDLKYMDDESN
+348 DYIDLKNLNVESN
-361 VDGIDDGNG
+361 RDGGSSDI
-370 EAIRELNPTDQIIL
+370 IRELQPTDQIIL
-384 VQKKDNSDEIHEIW
+384 VQKKDNSNEIHEIW

-522 GKMGGYDNKS
+522 GTVGYNNKI

-572 EKLLSPT
+572 KKLLSPA
-579 DLEPNDAT
+579 DLES
-587 KWKAIEDSTNK
+587 DSTKTTNL
-598 INILDSYALMATTVQ
+598 NILDSYALMATTVQ
-613 VPIKLSFIGRLTA
+613 VPIKASFIGRLSA
-626 APGFHYMKVAHRLKD
+626 APGFHYMKVAHRLKAK
-641 TRTKAIDNG
+641 TG

-656 TYFDQEYNEVSDTSG
+656 AYFDDNEG
-671 TTVRDFDS
+671 PE
-679 KSLND
+679 LND

-749 SDDFGVSITGLKK
+749 SDAFGVSITGLKK

>member
-12 LSLNIALNA
+12 LSLNVALNA

-87 EVFIYKAD
+87 EVFRYKAD

-101 TAQVRV
+101 TAQVRI

-115 PEAIVLEK
+115 PEAIMLEK
-123 NTILEN
+123 NTVLEN
-129 KPAGTVVGALTTTD
+129 KPEGTVVGTLTTTD

-188 QTTDSGNKSFVGTV
+188 QATDSGKESFVGTIA
-202 SVKVENENEP
+202 VKVENENEP

-225 AENAGKIVASLEATD
+225 AENAGKIVASLEASD

-281 DENKDNVYEVAFKAI
+281 DENKDNVYEVAFKAV

-301 KMFVEGTASI
+301 KLFVEGTASI
-311 TLTDALETEVK
+311 TLTDELETEVK

-334 DHQPYHILMEDAIQ
+334 DHQPYHILMEDAIL
-348 DYIDLKYMDDESN
+348 DYIDLKNLNVESN
-361 VDGIDDGNG
+361 GDGVDEGSSDI
-370 EAIRELNPTDQIIL
+370 IRELQPTDQIIL

-522 GKMGGYDNKS
+522 GTVGYNNKN

-572 EKLLSPT
+572 KKLLSPA
-579 DLEPNDAT
+579 DLES
-587 KWKAIEDSTNK
+587 DSTTNL
-598 INILDSYALMATTVQ
+598 NILDSYALMATTVQ
-613 VPIKLSFIGRLTA
+613 VPIKASFIGRLSA
-626 APGFHYMKVAHRLKD
+626 APGFHYMKVAHRLK
-641 TRTKAIDNG
+641 AITG

-656 TYFDQEYNEVSDTSG
+656 AYFDDNEG
-671 TTVRDFDS
+671 TE
-679 KSLND
+679 LND
-684 DGNSFTRLNSFYIRF
+684 GGNSFTRLNSFYIRF

>member
-21 QDSIALKNDNAQ
+21 QDSIALKKDNAQ

-78 TPNPNANGI
+78 TPNANANGI
-87 EVFIYKAD
+87 DVFIYKAD

-129 KPAGTVVGALTTTD
+129 IPAGTVVGALTTTD

-188 QTTDSGNKSFVGTV
+188 QATDSGNESFVGTIA
-202 SVKVENENEP
+202 VKVENENEP

-225 AENAGKIVASLEATD
+225 AENAGKIVASLEASD

-248 KYKLSASPDKGVFK
+248 KYKLSASPDKGAFK

-281 DENKDNVYEVAFKAI
+281 DENKDNVYEVAFKAV

-301 KMFVEGTASI
+301 KLFVEGTASI
-311 TLTDALETEVK
+311 TLTDELETEVK

-370 EAIRELNPTDQIIL
+370 EVIRELNPTDQIIL
-384 VQKKDNSDEIHEIW
+384 VQKKDNSSEIHEIW
-398 YGNGLDYTII
+398 FGNGLDYTII

-423 VLMTRDQ
+423 VLMARDQ

-463 FKLSLSSFSMRSN
+463 FKISLSSLSMRSN
-476 LLQYAANMRVGNELI
+476 LLQYAGNMRAGNELI

-511 FGFRMPFAFDV
+511 FGFRMPFAFDIGTV
-522 GKMGGYDNKS
+522 GYDNKN

-565 FYPSSSG
+565 FYPSSSK
-572 EKLLSPT
+572 KLSSPT

-587 KWKAIEDSTNK
+587 KWEAIDNSTINL
-598 INILDSYALMATTVQ
+598 NILDSYALMATTVQ

-656 TYFDQEYNEVSDTSG
+656 TYFDDKYRAVSDSSG
-671 TTVRDFDS
+671 NTVGDFDFQ
-679 KSLND
+679 SLND
-684 DGNSFTRLNSFYIRF
+684 DKNSFTRLNSFYIRF

-762 NADLKGHWM
+762 ADLKGHWM

>member
-68 AEINGRSIVY
+68 AEINGNSIVY

-87 EVFIYKAD
+87 EVFRYKAD
-95 IGTASG
+95 TGTASG

-129 KPAGTVVGALTTTD
+129 IPAGTVIGALTTTD
-143 PDEGDR
+143 PDEDDR

-173 QSFDFEE
+173 QPFDFEE

-248 KYKLSASPDKGVFK
+248 KYKLSTSPDKGVFK

-296 DSKDS
+296 DSKNS

-311 TLTDALETEVK
+311 TLTDELETDVK

-370 EAIRELNPTDQIIL
+370 EVIRELNPTDQIIL
-384 VQKKDNSDEIHEIW
+384 VQKKDNSDEIYEIW

-463 FKLSLSSFSMRSN
+463 FKLSLSSLSMRSN
-476 LLQYAANMRVGNELI
+476 LLQYAANMRAGNELI
-491 GLPGLLGGSSELGV
+491 GLPGKLGGSSELGV

-511 FGFRMPFAFDV
+511 FGFRMPFSLPDAAIGDEY
-522 GKMGGYDNKS
+522 KKS

-565 FYPSSSG
+565 FYPSSG
-572 EKLLSPT
+572 EKLDSLSSISNVSAT
-579 DLEPNDAT
+579 DSEY
-587 KWKAIEDSTNK
+587 WKDVRDQTENV
-598 INILDSYALMATTVQ
+598 NILDSYALVATTVE
-613 VPIKLSFIGRLTA
+613 VPAKLSFIGRLTA
-626 APGFHYMKVAHRLKD
+626 APGFHYLKVAHRLKD
-641 TRTKAIDNG
+641 ARSEAKETNQK
-650 QELYER
+650 LYER
-656 TYFDQEYNEVSDTSG
+656 TFYNQRLIEEDSTTSWSQ
-671 TTVRDFDS
+671 DA
-679 KSLND
+679 LND
-684 DGNSFTRLNSFYIRF
+684 EGNSFTRLNSFYIRF

-719 FIQIS
+719 FIKIS
-724 KVPFYEFSFQY
+724 KVPFYEFSFQH
-735 ITGLNMIYTLNLNL
+735 ITGLNTIYTLNLNL
-749 SDDFGVSITGLKK
+749 SDDVGISLTGLNK
-762 NADLKGHWM
+762 NGDLKGDWI
-771 PDSKFWVGLKY
+771 PSGRFWFGVKY